1 MEGVA
6 KMKFEEIYA
15 GIQIKPCGLFIDKDF
30 SFLGASPG
38 S

>member
-6 KMKFEEIYA
+6 KIKFEEMYA
-15 GIQIKPCGLFIDKDF
+15 RIQIKPSGLIDEEF
-30 SFLGASPG
+30 AFLAASPG

>member
-6 KMKFEEIYA
+6 KMKFEEMYA
-15 GIQIKPCGLFIDKDF
+15 GIQIKPSDLFIDEVF
-30 SFLGASPG
+30 SFLAASPG

>member
-6 KMKFEEIYA
+6 KIKFEEMYA
-15 GIQIKPCGLFIDKDF
+15 GIQIKPSGLFIDEEF
-30 SFLGASPG
+30 AFLAASPG